1 MDALREKLVINVKG
15 GDWLK
20 NRDNYDVEMCE
31 VNNWYCAQSRHYDA
45 IVDGIKIEVKK
56 TKTSASII
64 KLQQLAEIVLS
75 QELQD
80 IKYLIVRTTPNQE
93 DVKSAFLVPSKDL
106 CEIIGMTKELAEQTL
121 AVHEAFG
128 CTIQMTLKQV
138 DIERYRIQG

>member
-1 MDALREKLVINVKG
+1 
-15 GDWLK
+15 
-20 NRDNYDVEMCE
+20 
-31 VNNWYCAQSRHYDA
+31 
-45 IVDGIKIEVKK
+45 
-56 TKTSASII
+56 KTSATII

-106 CEIIGMTKELAEQTL
+106 CEIIGMTRELAEQTL

-128 CTIQMTLKQV
+128 STVQMTLKQV
-138 DIERYRIQG
+138 NIERYRIQG